1 MGDPKLA
8 ASSKCQICKI
18 TFNTWCEKT
27 FGVEKTFDKIV
38 AGGKTWQISW
48 LQTNIYKLVLLGG
61 YYLKYNFLKEKGS
74 DHNIILNI
82 SNKEFFEGHYL
93 KRLDP

>member
-1 MGDPKLA
+1 MIKLL
-8 ASSKCQICKI
+8 Q
-18 TFNTWCEKT
+18 
-27 FGVEKTFDKIV
+27 VEKPDKYHDC
-38 AGGKTWQISW
+38 KQIM
-48 LQTNIYKLVLLGG
+48 VLLGG
-61 YYLKYNFLKEKGS
+61 YYQKYNFLNEKGS